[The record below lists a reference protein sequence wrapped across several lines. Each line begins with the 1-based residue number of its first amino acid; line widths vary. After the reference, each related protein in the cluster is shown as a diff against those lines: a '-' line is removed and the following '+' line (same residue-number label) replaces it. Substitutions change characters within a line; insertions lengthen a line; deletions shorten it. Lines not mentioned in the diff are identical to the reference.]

1 MIARAQEATLMVIVD
16 DGDDDL
22 PPLRQRR
29 APSGL
34 RDVKKYREIQ
44 NDNLAKTEREPESAK
59 IIAVHPHH
67 DLIKRT
73 DTWWAIKALGRT
85 KQDLNE
91 KQWLCFLGMEFGWV
105 QDQYGIL
112 RAHKGK
118 QELKERDL
126 SFEEVADYYGLTR
139 YTVEQY
145 DRAARR
151 KYREHVAIIRAEG
164 PGPDDDE
171 R

>member
-1 MIARAQEATLMVIVD
+1 M
-16 DGDDDL
+16 DGEDDL

-44 NDNLAKTEREPESAK
+44 NYHIAKTEREPESAK

-67 DLIKRT
+67 DLVKRT

-85 KQDLNE
+85 KAGFTDANGRVGKE
-91 KQWLCFLGMEFGWV
+91 WFVFLAMEFGWV
-105 QDQYGIL
+105 VDAKGIL
-112 RAHKGK
+112 RPHKGK
-118 QELKERDL
+118 QETKERDL
-126 SFEEVADYYGLTR
+126 SFEEVADYYGLAR

-145 DRAARR
+145 DREARR
-151 KYREHVAIIRAEG
+151 KYREHAAIIRAEG
-164 PGPDDDE
+164 PGPDDYE